1 MAAGR
6 EAARA
11 AAIEVISDGLFFFEW
26 VQSRLYAGVFKGTMG
41 WKPAKLAAFSEFYYA
56 PQVDHIS
63 SRQCGTFS
71 FWDWEM
77 SFSFRKNTS
86 MLFMP

>member
-26 VQSRLYAGVFKGTMG
+26 VQSRLYAGVVQENNGLETQQSWRRFRSFTMRHR
-41 WKPAKLAAFSEFYYA
+41 WT
-56 PQVDHIS
+56 IS
-63 SRQCGTFS
+63 VRASVA
-71 FWDWEM
+71 
-77 SFSFRKNTS
+77 
-86 MLFMP
+86 LFLFGIGK